1 MANTVLQVDDLQTYF
16 FLRRGVLRA
25 VDGVSFKVEEGQT
38 VGLVGESGSG
48 KTITAMSLLRL
59 EPKPAAKIVGGRIL
73 FEGRDLVQTDERT
86 LRQLRGG
93 RISLIMQDPMT
104 SLNPVFTIGDQIGEV
119 LRIHLG
125 MKDKKAVSSGAIEAL
140 EKVNIPSP
148 ASRINDFPHQMSG
161 GMRQRVVGSIAIS
174 CSPSLLIADEPTTS
188 LDVTTQAQ
196 YLRLLKEIQDR
207 TGLGMLFITH
217 DLGIVAKICDV
228 VCVMYLGKVV
238 ETGLVREIWKSP
250 RHPYTVGLLKSLPQ
264 AKDKLDRLYSMKGMV
279 PSLLDL
285 PAGCTFHPRCEA
297 AMERCRQEYPPVFDR
312 GNGHLVSCWLEEI
325 SA

>member
-1 MANTVLQVDDLQTYF
+1 MANTILQVDDLKTYF
-16 FLRRGVLRA
+16 FLRRGVLKA

-104 SLNPVFTIGDQIGEV
+104 SLNPVFTVGDQIGEV
-119 LRIHLG
+119 LRVHLD
-125 MKDKKAVSSGAIEAL
+125 MKDNKAVSNGAIKAL
-140 EKVNIPSP
+140 ERVNIPSP
-148 ASRINDFPHQMSG
+148 ASRIKDYPHQMSG

-196 YLRLLKEIQDR
+196 YLRLLTDMQER

-238 ETGLVREIWKSP
+238 ETGSVREIWKTP

-264 AKDKLDRLYSMKGMV
+264 AKGKIDRLYAMKGMV
-279 PSLLDL
+279 PSLLNL
-285 PAGCTFHPRCEA
+285 PAGCTFHPRCELA
-297 AMERCRQEYPPVFDR
+297 NERCRQEYPPVFDR
-312 GNGHLVSCWLEEI
+312 GSGHLVSCWQEENP
-325 SA
+325 A

>member
-1 MANTVLQVDDLQTYF
+1 MANTILQVEDLKTYF
-16 FLRRGVLRA
+16 FLRRGVLKA

-73 FEGRDLVQTDERT
+73 FEGMDLVQTGERE
-86 LRQLRGG
+86 LRELRGG

-104 SLNPVFTIGDQIGEV
+104 SLNPVFTVGYQIGEV
-119 LRIHLG
+119 LRVHLG
-125 MKDKKAVSSGAIEAL
+125 MKDKAAVSKAAIEAL
-140 EKVNIPSP
+140 EKVNIPGP
-148 ASRINDFPHQMSG
+148 ASRIKDFPHQMSG
-161 GMRQRVVGSIAIS
+161 GMRQRVVGSIAIT

-196 YLRLLKEIQDR
+196 YLRLLTEIQER

-238 ETGLVREIWKSP
+238 ETGSVRDIWRTP

-264 AKDKLDRLYSMKGMV
+264 AKSKVDRLYAMEGMV
-279 PSLLDL
+279 PSLTDL
-285 PAGCTFHPRCEA
+285 AAGCTFHPRCERA
-297 AMERCRQEYPPVFDR
+297 TERCRQEYPPVFDR
-312 GNGHLVSCWLEEI
+312 GNGHLVSCWHEECPV
-325 SA
+325 

>member
-1 MANTVLQVDDLQTYF
+1 
-16 FLRRGVLRA
+16 
-25 VDGVSFKVEEGQT
+25 
-38 VGLVGESGSG
+38 
-48 KTITAMSLLRL
+48 
-59 EPKPAAKIVGGRIL
+59 
-73 FEGRDLVQTDERT
+73 
-86 LRQLRGG
+86 
-93 RISLIMQDPMT
+93 MQDPMT
-104 SLNPVFTIGDQIGEV
+104 SLNPVFRIGDQIGEV

-148 ASRINDFPHQMSG
+148 ESRINDFPHQMSG

-196 YLRLLKEIQDR
+196 YLRLLKDIQDR

-250 RHPYTVGLLKSLPQ
+250 RHPYTVGLLKSVPQ
-264 AKDKLDRLYSMKGMV
+264 AKGKLDRLYSMKGMV

-285 PAGCTFHPRCEA
+285 PTGCTFHPRCEGA
-297 AMERCRQEYPPVFDR
+297 TERCRQEYPPVFDC
-312 GNGHLVSCWLEEI
+312 GGGHLVSCWQEEI
-325 SA
+325 PA